1 MKVDKKSERARIL
14 GTRNALSLEKRAELN
29 ESLCRYLS
37 VFLDAVNVL
46 QIGAFLPIG
55 SEPNISPALKRW
67 LSADPARQVFLP
79 VTEDKTMRFALW
91 DPSLSLRT
99 GKFGV
104 QEPTTEIFS
113 DPMLLLVP
121 CVGLDLEGYRL
132 GYGGGYYDRYLSHVA
147 VKPLTAGICFFEFC
161 HLNFETD
168 SFDAKL
174 DSVISDEG
182 IFNY

>member
-1 MKVDKKSERARIL
+1 MKVDKKSERAWIL
-14 GTRNALSLEKRAELN
+14 EARNALSSERRSELN
-29 ESLCRYLS
+29 KSLCRYLS
-37 VFLDAVNVL
+37 VFLDVANVL

-55 SEPNISPALKRW
+55 SEPDISPALKRW

-79 VTEDKTMRFALW
+79 VTEGKTMRFALW
-91 DPSLSLRT
+91 DPSLPLRT

-132 GYGGGYYDRYLSHVA
+132 GYGGGYYDRYLSDVA
-147 VKPLTAGICFFEFC
+147 VKPITAGICFFEFC
-161 HLNFETD
+161 RLNFETD
-168 SFDAKL
+168 PFDAKL

-182 IFNY
+182 ILDF